1 MDVAVTVVA
10 AFGGGLAGA
19 ILQPLTEYLVGR
31 RRASDERLR
40 ADRRDARKIVE
51 TEILH
56 ADMQH
61 SFARRSSYV
70 FEGDPPPEEKIKLL
84 QQGINDLWQNV
95 ELRPVLLRDEELE
108 QDLDELKTVIW
119 GLMYDAQ
126 SLLRNGPREERLTP
140 DKSREAFERYG
151 QLRIRILERLD
162 ELGW

>member
-31 RRASDERLR
+31 RRASDERRR

-56 ADMQH
+56 ADMEH
-61 SFARRSSYV
+61 TFARRSSFV
-70 FEGDPPPEEKIKLL
+70 FEGDPPPEEKVKLL
-84 QQGINDLWQNV
+84 QQGISHLWQNV
-95 ELRPVLLRDEELE
+95 ELRPVLLHDEGLE
-108 QDLDELKTVIW
+108 QDLDELKRVMW
-119 GLMYDAQ
+119 DLMFDAH
-126 SLLRNGPREERLTP
+126 SLLRNGPREERLTL
-140 DKSREAFERYG
+140 DKRRESFERYG